1 MKQNCSFSPS
11 LIIQSKSHLAGLNKE
26 RGPVESGP
34 MQGSQRN
41 EIVAWQGRETGYIR
55 TEEKRVFTEANGSH
69 VSQWNE
75 KHKKGEAG
83 ANPAVLQW
91 KWFQSIPVYTNKC
104 VCGGVGGCVSTSV
117 H

>member
-1 MKQNCSFSPS
+1 M
-11 LIIQSKSHLAGLNKE
+11 
-26 RGPVESGP
+26 
-34 MQGSQRN
+34 
-41 EIVAWQGRETGYIR
+41 AWQGRETGYIR

-75 KHKKGEAG
+75 KHKKAEAG
-83 ANPAVLQW
+83 VNPAVLQW

-104 VCGGVGGCVSTSV
+104 VCVCVFPTSV